1 MFTAVVSTQHI
12 LLKLHTH
19 TFFPIL
25 MIALLLL
32 WIAFE
37 LFTMSQV
44 VKEKI
49 KTIDLELLQTQHSL
63 HKLKKANLL
72 TNDLLQ
78 QQLSAIKQQL
88 ETLESVEDKEFS
100 FDKFELIMKLYE
112 NTLTTYTTIWQKL

>member
-1 MFTAVVSTQHI
+1 MFAVVVSTQH
-12 LLKLHTH
+12 LFLKLHTH
-19 TFFPIL
+19 TFFAIL

-37 LFTMSQV
+37 LFTMSQL

-72 TNDLLQ
+72 NSDLLQ
-78 QQLSAIKQQL
+78 QQLTAIKQQL